1 MSCNY
6 AEGLSPYENKG
17 KLGLPEK
24 FDNSH
29 EVEEKVEQ
37 LAEWIQKSKH
47 IVLHTGAGISTSAGI
62 PDFRGPKGVWTLE
75 ERGEKPDIN
84 VSWDDA
90 QPTKTHMAIAR
101 LVELDIVKFVITQNI
116 DGLHLRSGVSRT
128 KLAELHGNM
137 FVDQCDKCKK
147 MIVRD
152 SPSPTVGQK
161 YTGAGCPASK
171 DNGRKCRGKLRDFVL
186 DWEDN
191 LPDDDLT
198 ISDTHSMQADL
209 SIVMGSTLQIIPAG
223 NMPLYAQKY
232 QNGRTVICNLQPTKH
247 YAKADLN
254 IHTYVD
260 DIMEKLFNKL
270 GLTIPLYQP
279 NQDPVR
285 KVRLGD
291 LPAEGYI
298 DFTQCSDLARNLKKI
313 GDDIHEQYLKV
324 RREEK
329 KRKSLDPT
337 LQKPKMIKREDLFK
351 TLDKKPKIL
360 LPEKNAKNGSL
371 NFKKDKRVVQ
381 NFRSK
386 ECIEVIDI
394 DDVKYESVDKCKT
407 EIKDDIKVD
416 YATSDYEDDSDI
428 EVISEVKS
436 VSEVRKVE
444 DSECFKNFTPVKEKF
459 DNASNDDIEIIIDDP
474 CEKDEN
480 VETSNNHSDRFRIDE
495 SIDCNNDD
503 TNTNDSDDSLQ
514 DDDVE
519 VIKETRGEHPNGC
532 VNDAPSLDT
541 ASKILPIQLDSLQ
554 T

>member
-24 FDNSH
+24 FDNSL

-37 LAEWIQKSKH
+37 LAKWIQQSKH
-47 IVLHTGAGISTSAGI
+47 IVVHTGAGISTSAGI

-75 ERGEKPDIN
+75 EKGEKPDIN

-147 MIVRD
+147 MIVRG
-152 SPSPTVGQK
+152 SPAPTVGQK
-161 YTGAGCPASK
+161 YSGEGCPASK

-232 QNGRTVICNLQPTKH
+232 QHGRTVICNLQPTKH

-260 DIMEKLFNKL
+260 DIMDKLFNRL
-270 GLTIPLYQP
+270 GLTIPHYQS
-279 NQDPVR
+279 NLDPVR
-285 KVRLGD
+285 KVRQGD

-298 DFTQCSDLARNLKKI
+298 DYTQCSLLAKKLKKI
-313 GDDIHEQYLKV
+313 GDDIHEQYLKIK
-324 RREEK
+324 REEK
-329 KRKSLDPT
+329 KRKSLDPS
-337 LQKPKMIKREDLFK
+337 LQKPKIIKREDLFK

-360 LPEKNAKNGSL
+360 LPHKIAKNGSP
-371 NFKKDKRVVQ
+371 NTFPKEKRVVQ

-386 ECIEVIDI
+386 DEIEVIDI
-394 DDVKYESVDKCKT
+394 DDVKYESVETK
-407 EIKDDIKVD
+407 EDIKVD
-416 YATSDYEDDSDI
+416 NVTSDYEDDSDI

-436 VSEVRKVE
+436 AVNDFHGVPTKVE
-444 DSECFKNFTPVKEKF
+444 DLKNFTTVKEKGEIK
-459 DNASNDDIEIIIDDP
+459 DDSNFVDDIEILIDDS
-474 CEKDEN
+474 CDKDEN
-480 VETSNNHSDRFRIDE
+480 VESSNNVPDRFRSDE
-495 SIDCNNDD
+495 NDCNDDANDFDNDALLVEPETSELSND
-503 TNTNDSDDSLQ
+503 TFQN
-514 DDDVE
+514 DDVE
-519 VIKETRGEHPNGC
+519 LITTSPVVPR
-532 VNDAPSLDT
+532 
-541 ASKILPIQLDSLQ
+541 PIPLDSLQ